1 MLLMSHRHN
10 SLALENKHHQLVC
23 TLSTTSPATHL
34 IDQALMRGHPPV
46 ALWSVRRSCSR
57 AVPVPRKM
65 RQRRRRARPI
75 RAEAGASATNQ
86 GRLCILPGNWDT
98 TGGTVLPRAG
108 GDNTL
113 FTGESRPSDLYRG
126 IWHWQGF

>member
-1 MLLMSHRHN
+1 MHPV
-10 SLALENKHHQLVC
+10 HHIPSN
-23 TLSTTSPATHL
+23 TPYRPSADAWASS
-34 IDQALMRGHPPV
+34 GG
-46 ALWSVRRSCSR
+46 SVVGAEELHR